1 MLHALIT
8 NGALRIRSQRVEL
21 YLIDF
26 KKGVEFKTYAAP
38 AAPYAGSSRSR
49 ATASSA

>member
-1 MLHALIT
+1 MT
-8 NGALRIRSQRVEL
+8 NLAMWYSPDEVEV

-26 KKGVEFKTYAAP
+26 KKGVEFKTYATHRLPHAR
-38 AAPYAGSSRSR
+38 AIAVE